1 MLERQRVWRA
11 CQACRRKKV
20 KCDGEHPCQGCSRNQ
35 AECVYVEPGSNTR
48 LADPQYVLKLES
60 RIQLMEQ
67 TLRQQSASQHNREAP
82 TDQPGSTRDTTYP
95 LPTELIDT
103 SDVLPRFSP
112 KANDSSFL
120 DGIVLDNPGVLPEDS
135 RAATQPAQA
144 DVAQLPEPLLQA
156 LIDIF
161 YSSYY
166 PIFPIIHRGE
176 FQQQYDRWLSAPPN
190 DTDHDGFSFLLYA
203 LLAVAASAM
212 PADHVV
218 FNQPGL
224 ETYKQEDLGGLL
236 YAYAAS
242 KCAVLLSPRPGLH
255 AINLVV
261 ALGLLSI
268 YLIENGRVSE
278 AWTVV
283 GNAIRLYQSLDL
295 QECADTLADMDT
307 VSTPDNVWWCLYILD
322 CSLSTALSKPLAID
336 AADDDRSTLTL
347 EAGTDPWFS
356 VIADFHITI
365 SRIYKSVRK
374 IRRSRSSHD
383 PKLWDALRTRVEG
396 YDTELE
402 EYYTKQVVPRMEDP
416 SRQVRPLALQ
426 SIAVSS
432 YYIGVVLLYRTC
444 IERFD
449 VAGPESFLRCA
460 EAASN
465 CIRAT
470 PQVMATVPPS
480 HFVIQQSR
488 AVYASA
494 KVLLHCM
501 RLVRNTSFNSRA
513 WSDVEAGFDML
524 QTVNVQWPQIK
535 QYQQLTKEDMHQTQ
549 IDFNRHELFHGI
561 FDRYCRSDKRDRQH
575 ESPRSTNTTEIY
587 QADSSE
593 SDRIYCAADTDS
605 VKIAQG
611 VLSSKRGQE
620 GQPDGREPKQ
630 QKLNF
635 QPYNLSTSSTTELP
649 VLHGPDDY
657 VTASPPVD
665 IDHFLLPDFPAL
677 SSGDLSETFFEDTA
691 LISSL
696 D

>member
-1 MLERQRVWRA
+1 MIERQRVWRA

-35 AECVYVEPGSNTR
+35 AECVYVEPGSNIR
-48 LADPQYVLKLES
+48 LADPQYVWKLEN
-60 RIQLMEQ
+60 RIRRMEQ
-67 TLRQQSASQHNREAP
+67 TLQQQSASQHSRDC
-82 TDQPGSTRDTTYP
+82 DQPSLDQLGPAHDA
-95 LPTELIDT
+95 TEFIDT
-103 SDVLPRFSP
+103 INMPQQSP
-112 KANDSSFL
+112 KTNDNSFET
-120 DGIVLDNPGVLPEDS
+120 VLDSAGKLPEDVTPV
-135 RAATQPAQA
+135 AQPAQA
-144 DVAQLPEPLLQA
+144 DVTQLPEPLLQA

-166 PIFPIIHRGE
+166 PIFPIIHRCE
-176 FQQQYDRWLSAPPN
+176 FQQSYDRWLSTGSGDN
-190 DTDHDGFSFLLYA
+190 DDDFSFLLYA
-203 LLAVAASAM
+203 LLAVSASAM

-224 ETYKQEDLGGLL
+224 EIYKHEDLGGLL
-236 YAYAAS
+236 YAHATS
-242 KCAVLLSPRPGLH
+242 KCPTLLSARRGLH
-255 AINLVV
+255 TINLVV

-278 AWTVV
+278 AWTIV
-283 GNAIRLYQSLDL
+283 GNAIRRYQSLDL
-295 QECADTLADMDT
+295 QEGADTPVDMDA
-307 VSTPDNVWWCLYILD
+307 VSAPGNVWWCLYILD

-336 AADDDRSTLTL
+336 AAEDDRPTLAL
-347 EAGTDPWFS
+347 ETSTDPWFT

-365 SRIYKSVRK
+365 GRIYKSVRK
-374 IRRSRSSHD
+374 MRRSRSSHD
-383 PKLWDALRTRVEG
+383 SKMWDTLRTCVEG

-470 PQVMATVPPS
+470 PQVIATVPPS
-480 HFVIQQSR
+480 HFVVQQSR

-494 KVLLHCM
+494 KALLHCM
-501 RLVRNTSFNSRA
+501 RLARNASFNSTA

-524 QTVNVQWPQIK
+524 QKVNVQWPQIK
-535 QYQQLTKEDMHQTQ
+535 QYLQLTKEDMHQTQ
-549 IDFNRHELFHGI
+549 MDFNRHELLHGV
-561 FDRYCRSDKRDRQH
+561 FDKYCRSDKRAHQH
-575 ESPRSTNTTEIY
+575 DEPPT
-587 QADSSE
+587 
-593 SDRIYCAADTDS
+593 ADTAETSQEGSSRSETDRKYYGAEMDS
-605 VKIAQG
+605 AKATQG
-611 VLSSKRGQE
+611 VLSSKRGH
-620 GQPDGREPKQ
+620 DGSDDREPKQ
-630 QKLNF
+630 QRLNSS
-635 QPYNLSTSSTTELP
+635 QPYTLSADFTSDLP
-649 VLHGPDDY
+649 ILDESNNY
-657 VTASPPVD
+657 VTTSPTVD
-665 IDHFLLPDFPAL
+665 IDQFLLPDFPAL
-677 SSGDLSETFFEDTA
+677 SSEDLSGSFFDDAT
-691 LISSL
+691 LISTL

>member
-1 MLERQRVWRA
+1 
-11 CQACRRKKV
+11 
-20 KCDGEHPCQGCSRNQ
+20 
-35 AECVYVEPGSNTR
+35 
-48 LADPQYVLKLES
+48 
-60 RIQLMEQ
+60 MEQ
-67 TLRQQSASQHNREAP
+67 TLRQQSASQHNRTP
-82 TDQPGSTRDTTYP
+82 YSPVDQPGSALDTTYP

-103 SDVLPRFSP
+103 SHVPPRSSP
-112 KANDSSFL
+112 RTNDSSFL
-120 DGIVLDNPGVLPEDS
+120 DGIVLDSPGPLPEDS
-135 RAATQPAQA
+135 RAPTQPAQA
-144 DVAQLPEPLLQA
+144 DVTQLPEPLLQA
-156 LIDIF
+156 LIEIF
-161 YSSYY
+161 YCSYY

-190 DTDHDGFSFLLYA
+190 HIDDIGFSFLLYA

-212 PADHVV
+212 PAEHVV
-218 FNQPGL
+218 FNQSGL
-224 ETYKQEDLGGLL
+224 ESYKQEDLGALL
-236 YAYAAS
+236 HAHATS
-242 KCAVLLSPRPGLH
+242 KCPTLLSPRPGLH
-255 AINLVV
+255 TINLVV

-283 GNAIRLYQSLDL
+283 GNSIRLYQSLDL
-295 QECADTLADMDT
+295 HECADTPADMNT

-347 EAGTDPWFS
+347 EASTDPWFS

-365 SRIYKSVRK
+365 GRIYKSVRK

-383 PKLWDALRTRVEG
+383 PKLWDTLRACIGG

-449 VAGPESFLRCA
+449 AAGPESFLRCA

-470 PQVMATVPPS
+470 PQVIATVPPS

-488 AVYASA
+488 AVYAST

-501 RLVRNTSFNSRA
+501 RLARNTSFNSRA

-524 QTVNVQWPQIK
+524 QKVNVQWPQIK

-561 FDRYCRSDKRDRQH
+561 FDRYCRSDKRARQH
-575 ESPRSTNTTEIY
+575 EPPRTTNTTEID
-587 QADSSE
+587 QADSFE
-593 SDRIYCAADTDS
+593 SDRIYYGAETDS
-605 VKIAQG
+605 VNAAQG
-611 VLSSKRGQE
+611 VLSSKRGQD
-620 GQPDGREPKQ
+620 GQPDCREPKQ
-630 QKLNF
+630 QKLSSS

-649 VLHGPDDY
+649 VLHGSDDY

-665 IDHFLLPDFPAL
+665 IDHFLLPGFPVL
-677 SSGDLSETFFEDTA
+677 SSGDLSESFFEDAA